1 MKELFSKVLNWVTIT
16 ALVVWLFL
24 NAIVFFFPN
33 NVQFIF
39 EMDEKLIWAIVG
51 AVIGAG
57 GMKAKLEAESTSQAK
72 TEIESS
78 NSQVDEAPMTDDFE

>member
-1 MKELFSKVLNWVTIT
+1 MMKDLFSKVLNWVTLT

-24 NAIVFFFPN
+24 NAIVFFFPD

-57 GMKAKLEAESTSQAK
+57 GMKAKLESEK
-72 TEIESS
+72 TETTEKVDAEPTS
-78 NSQVDEAPMTDDFE
+78 NNYE

>member
-1 MKELFSKVLNWVTIT
+1 MKDLFSKVLNWVTLT

-57 GMKAKLEAESTSQAK
+57 GMKAKLESEKEEAKQDDPPTSNNY
-72 TEIESS
+72 E
-78 NSQVDEAPMTDDFE
+78 